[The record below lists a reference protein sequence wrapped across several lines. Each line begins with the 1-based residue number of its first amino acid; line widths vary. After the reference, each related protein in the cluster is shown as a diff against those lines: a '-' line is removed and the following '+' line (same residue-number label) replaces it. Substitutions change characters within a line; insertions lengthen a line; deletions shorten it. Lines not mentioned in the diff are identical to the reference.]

1 MEPVTILAA
10 AAAASSKSAENVVPM
25 DLFWEQIT
33 SLGPIEALTFISFGA
48 VCLFYGLRVF
58 KILVIISFAL
68 IGLGLGIIA
77 GEKISGEDAQLWG
90 GLAGMCLM
98 GFLSLPLMKWAVSI
112 LGALAGGML
121 TSGIWYACEFP
132 EQYIWAGGLVG
143 LVAGGMMSFIIFDLS
158 VMLFSSFVGTAL
170 IVTGVLAVLHL
181 NPQTTE
187 NVEELFFGSNWF
199 LPTLLL
205 IPTAFGVILQNK
217 LIKHSKD

>member
-1 MEPVTILAA
+1 MESVTILAA
-10 AAAASSKSAENVVPM
+10 ATAASSNSAEQVVPM

-77 GEKISGEDAQLWG
+77 GEKISGQDAQLWG
-90 GLAGMCLM
+90 GLVGMCLM

-112 LGALAGGML
+112 LGALAGGLL
-121 TSGIWYACEFP
+121 TSGLWYACGFP

-143 LVAGGMMSFIIFDLS
+143 LVAGGMISFIIFDLA
-158 VMLFSSFVGTAL
+158 VLLFSSFAGTAL
-170 IVTGVLAVLHL
+170 IVTGALAILHL

-187 NVEELFFGSNWF
+187 SIEEIFFGARWF

-205 IPTAFGVILQNK
+205 VPTALGVILQKK
-217 LIKHSKD
+217 LIKRAKD